1 MTFFRHP
8 QLPHLF
14 SLVVAVLTAVCLW
27 YVVSVRERL
36 EAQVEVSIDYFGIPP
51 GLVVTDGLISK
62 VVVRL
67 RGPEILLRSVT
78 QQRLVRAV
86 NIASIKKGVTVV
98 PLSSD
103 TMGPSFRAFE
113 IVDIQ
118 PTRIVINADN
128 LTERSVPL
136 RPILNSPLRNGA
148 LTVGNVSVTPASV
161 LLRGPERV
169 VSAISS
175 LPLTIMLDP
184 QATGDT
190 VSKNIVLDTPS
201 LVTAV
206 PSSVQV
212 RYTITSGRTVL
223 LRQCKVNLFTEN
235 SQLYDISPTVIT
247 VLVEVPEALSKNTS
261 YLGQLDVNVVPPSIE
276 PGQKAKADLRFRL
289 PAGMTLL
296 NPPAEQVM
304 IVRKNIN
311 PMAGNVDADEHSAG
325 GGE

>member
-1 MTFFRHP
+1 MAFFRRP

-14 SLVVAVLTAVCLW
+14 SLVIAVLTAVCLW
-27 YVVSVRERL
+27 YVVSVRDRL
-36 EAQVEVSIDYFGIPP
+36 EAQVEVGIDYFGIPP

-62 VVVRL
+62 VVIRL

-136 RPILNSPLRNGA
+136 RPILDSPLRNGA
-148 LTVGNVSVTPASV
+148 LTVDNVSVTPASV
-161 LLRGPERV
+161 LLRGPEKV

-184 QATGDT
+184 KATGDT

-201 LVTAV
+201 LVTAA

-212 RYTITSGRTVL
+212 QYTITSGRTVL
-223 LRQCKVNLFTEN
+223 SRQCKVNLITEN

-261 YLGQLDVNVVPPSIE
+261 YLEQLDVNIVPPSIE
-276 PGQKAKADLRFRL
+276 PGQKVKADLRFRL

-304 IVRKNIN
+304 IIRKNID
-311 PMAGNVDADEHSAG
+311 PVTGNIDADGHSVD
-325 GGE
+325 